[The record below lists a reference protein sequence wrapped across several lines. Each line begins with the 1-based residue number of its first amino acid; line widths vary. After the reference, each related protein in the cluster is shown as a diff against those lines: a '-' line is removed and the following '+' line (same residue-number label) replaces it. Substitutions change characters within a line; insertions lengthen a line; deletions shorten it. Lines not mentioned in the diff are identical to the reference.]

1 MKKTLLLSV
10 IASTLMMAGG
20 DIAPV
25 EPMVETP
32 DVQAE
37 APSRNFAPAIA
48 LIGGAMDI
56 DNSNSDWK
64 GFYGAELSFN
74 CLLSDA
80 IRQQIQIT
88 NYDNDGIQM
97 LQANINPHYM
107 FDIAEG
113 TKAGVG
119 PTLGVAKVEVGNDDD
134 TIFTY
139 GVGASIRTDLTEN
152 IFAGAEAKYE
162 WTTDAT
168 IAGVDTDF
176 DNAKVFAKLGYQF

>member
-10 IASTLMMAGG
+10 IASTLMIAGG

-32 DVQAE
+32 DVE
-37 APSRNFAPAIA
+37 VAPAKDYAPALA
-48 LIGGAMDI
+48 LIGGAMKFDQ
-56 DNSNSDWK
+56 SGSDWK
-64 GFYGAELSFN
+64 GFYGAEFSFT
-74 CLLSDA
+74 CLLSDQ

-88 NYDNDGIQM
+88 NYDNDGVQM
-97 LQANINPHYM
+97 FQANINPHYM
-107 FDIAEG
+107 IDIAEG
-113 TKAGVG
+113 TQVGFG
-119 PTLGVAKVEVGNDDD
+119 PTLGVARVEVGNDDD

-139 GVGASIRTDLTEN
+139 GVGASVRKDITEN
-152 IFAGAEAKYE
+152 VFVGAEAKYE

-176 DNAKVFAKLGYQF
+176 NNAKVFAKLGYQF